1 MREWSADHGNRLCPV
16 AQRQL
21 HKRVQLYLKGETTT
35 GCLDWNHG
43 SGRPKLVPHDK
54 AQQLVRDSRERE
66 SWGKEE
72 VRKLLEEQVGRRVSD
87 KSVRNLP
94 GEFHYNSQYST
105 DHAMYKLPIPACFQR
120 MESLASL

>member
-1 MREWSADHGNRLCPV
+1 M
-16 AQRQL
+16 
-21 HKRVQLYLKGETTT
+21 
-35 GCLDWNHG
+35 
-43 SGRPKLVPHDK
+43 PHDK

-87 KSVRNLP
+87 KSVRNLL
-94 GEFHYNSQYST
+94 GEFHYESQYST

-120 MESLASL
+120 MESLASLQDSTEVLQGRGALLTL